1 MKIFNKVLALV
12 LALFTLVSVLPM
24 SVFAA
29 DKWADVNT
37 EVDGDNGAKVTL
49 TLDAGTLAAILERDG
64 ISADLLQSLKSG
76 ISVDVAALREAF
88 SVQDLFDIIP
98 RDKWLEVFEL
108 NEIVEAIGLDTLAEY
123 VDIPALL
130 ADVDSAKLA
139 DLIKSIPGLESYV
152 YAKDLL
158 KDGYIT
164 TNLIVKHVYESK
176 LLNDVDVAKLK
187 KAVLTDANLTVAE
200 LKSLVDTDKIVKDGK
215 IDVDAVLDKDA
226 TAAEIKKLGDGFEQY
241 ITDKNALKS
250 KIQNKY
256 SDLATLANINNLEAV
271 VNALNNWKAYVKA
284 DGSFDYKLL
293 FDNDKLTVKE
303 LITWNVVNVEALY
316 NNGIVVINDGSIP
329 GGTLDIPAYIQEH
342 VDTVVNIAATKAK
355 FVTAGANVEDYIS
368 DMGKLKTKVLD
379 KYTELKTLSQVE
391 NLNTI
396 KGIVETWK
404 VYLNDDAS
412 VNFKKLFADNKI
424 NASEMLTWNVLDT
437 DALLDKGIVV
447 VDENKVV
454 TAMNGLDAATLK
466 GYVKSMAKAL
476 DMLIGKLGLDYCV
489 EMIGGYDKV
498 TDYINVPALVAEI
511 DVAGLINK
519 INANPDA
526 KTLNDYIDLD
536 GILGAVSVSQV
547 LEIIPINTILGQL
560 DNDEIVELVK
570 LLNVKQY
577 VRPVL
582 ALVVDRVLEN
592 VNGITLNGQKIA
604 SEKSDTKLLQLHPD
618 ALISALGSMIPTLS
632 DFINME
638 EGKIFSANVVLD
650 YTVDASV
657 DANKTAK
664 SKSLTFELVLAG
676 DVSRLQNAASKLQA
690 LLDRY
695 INELKISKD
704 EIVVDLNA
712 PELFTILYGEILDL
726 DALTPELRE
735 KVMNIVNLDGNDM
748 IGFIGEDLTFAELL
762 EILDSVEPTALYE
775 KLKAVTLVK
784 TCLEKLDSVT
794 GKDISAKDL
803 NELVQYV
810 ASNGSTLESVC
821 EALENKTGRDV
832 LALLE
837 SLSVKT
843 DNFVDKAEEIAAI
856 EKLLSAVES
865 KLGIDVS
872 DISVEE
878 ILNRGKDVP
887 ILEKVSDVVAS
898 KIGVDVRE
906 ALLNNTVDELYEKA
920 LAKLAEREDAYN
932 KVRNY
937 LTAKL
942 ELLPESVMNVSIND
956 LYRGEGE
963 FGKSG
968 SITYNPKALVQKV
981 VDKVLARLNIDAADK
996 AAELVMG
1003 CIADADWTT
1012 TIDLSLNFAD
1022 LRRITFMTR
1031 DGEVELLNAYL
1042 PVGTDL
1048 KVFENNKNL
1057 TAGYEFSG
1065 WATEDKQQITVMPDH
1080 DVVVYADLH
1089 MVEVSFQSPE
1099 GDDLGKIMLPMNGNL
1114 SMYADKLAEIEDLIA
1129 EADEVTK
1136 LYKGKTV
1143 SWFNGEDKVDLANT
1157 AFVEDTTLVYDL
1169 TPNWFLT
1176 FATDT
1181 PIDYDVTY
1189 DQGKYKITIYG
1200 DLPAG
1205 FVLNMDRE
1213 NLIADAMADSRVE
1226 LLVAIKPTSGA
1237 EFTFLSFNNTVLNF
1251 LGGKS
1256 NETVEF
1262 IYATPDSVADTA
1274 FGELYGN
1281 ATGVFAYD
1289 FSFSVDGDL
1298 EKAAKFE
1305 SGVAITMPFAP
1316 TATQVSVYTMGENGK
1331 ENVDFVAEN
1340 GYITLKPAHFSEFL
1354 IANEFVLSFEFVQ
1367 GTTELDQYNF
1377 TKYYPA
1383 GTVVTLDFAKPDGYD
1398 ILEIVD
1404 DGGIKYDHNGT
1415 YTMPDANAV
1424 LTVKLTSKTYYIY
1437 YYVNGTLQSS
1447 QPFKAK
1453 DIGDNTFV
1461 YNYPTVIGAFTAP
1474 AGYANTG
1481 AWVGDSTLDTRDIYL
1496 YWKWNIIE
1504 YTIEFYKN
1512 VGDAAPYATITGLT
1526 VENRDYALPA
1536 VPNVAGKKGTWDI
1549 PTTLTPD
1556 SNNVVK
1562 IYAKYE
1568 ALTYPIITD
1577 QNASVSANSAV
1588 AGTEI
1593 TVTVTNNKPGYTA
1606 TVVVKDANGETV
1618 TVNNGKFTMV
1628 ANTVYVNVTYAPKTL
1643 NYTINGIAGTAEYGT
1658 TVSVPE
1664 IVVRPGEY
1672 LASVSDNCKLVSY
1685 SRDNDGTLRFNYAF
1699 VLTEDNTAITYEVK
1713 STPLASLQIL
1723 NGKLFGG
1730 SGDPTSDQPNV
1741 KFNGWS
1747 EKVANVL
1754 SFATFTL
1761 VREPA
1766 SLLWLWILLG
1776 ILLFIALIVLIYV
1789 LHITGK
1795 IGVNFLTRFAVWL
1808 VGLFF
1813 ALCLAVAALGLKIAH
1828 LFGKSDDPEDYGFTE
1843 VKHEEEA
1850 TEEVAEEVTEEVSEE
1865 NTEEMSEEENV
1876 DVADVV
1882 VAEAVAEE
1890 AVAEEAPAEEA
1901 TEEVA
1906 AEEAVAEEAPVEEAT
1921 EEVVAEEVA
1930 EEAPAEEAT
1939 EEVAAEEAAEEAP
1952 VEEATEEVVAE
1963 EAVAEEAPAEEATE
1977 EATEE
1982 VAAEEAVAEDAPV
1995 EEATEEVAAE
2005 EAVAEEVPAEEATE
2019 EVVAEEAV
2027 AEEAP
2032 VEEATEEVAAEEAV
2046 AEEAPVEEATEEVVA
2061 EEAVAEEAPA
2071 EEATEEVAAEEAVAE
2086 EAPVEEAT
2094 EEAAAEEAV
2103 AEDAPVEEATEEV
2116 AAEEAVAE
2124 EAPAE
2129 EATEEVAAEEAVA
2142 EEAPVE
2148 EATEEAAEEEAVAE
2162 EATAEAAPEEVV
2174 EESAETEET
2183 DDETKNN
2190 K

>member
-108 NEIVEAIGLDTLAEY
+108 NEIVEAIGLDTLAKY

-130 ADVDSAKLA
+130 ADVNSAELA
-139 DLIKSIPGLESYV
+139 ELIKSIPGLESYV

-200 LKSLVDTDKIVKDGK
+200 LKSLVDTDKIVKTGD

-226 TAAEIKKLGDGFEQY
+226 TATKIKELGDGFEQY

-316 NNGIVVINDGSIP
+316 NNGIVVIYDGSIP
-329 GGTLDIPAYIQEH
+329 VGTPNIPTYIQEH
-342 VDTVVNIAATKAK
+342 VDTVVNIEATKAK
-355 FVTAGANVEDYIS
+355 FVTAGVNVEDYIF
-368 DMGKLKTKVLD
+368 DMNALKTKVLD
-379 KYTELKTLSQVE
+379 KYAELKTLSQVE

-437 DALLDKGIVV
+437 DALLADGIVV

-454 TAMNGLDAATLK
+454 AAMNGLDAATLK

-560 DNDEIVELVK
+560 DNDEILEIAQM
-570 LLNVKQY
+570 LNLKQY
-577 VRPVL
+577 VQPVL

-618 ALISALGSMIPTLS
+618 ALVSAIETLIPTLS
-632 DFINME
+632 DLANMQ
-638 EGKIFSANVVLD
+638 EGKIFSANVVVD

-657 DANKTAK
+657 DPDKTAK
-664 SKSLTFELVLAG
+664 SKSITFELVLAG
-676 DVSRLQNAASKLQA
+676 DVSRLQGAASKLQA
-690 LLDRY
+690 LLDLY
-695 INELKISKD
+695 INELKISKN

-735 KVMNIVNLDGNDM
+735 KIMNIVNLDGNDM
-748 IGFIGEDLTFAELL
+748 VGFIGEDLTFAELL
-762 EILDSVEPTALYE
+762 EILNSVEPTALYE
-775 KLKAVTLVK
+775 KLKAVTLVE

-832 LALLE
+832 LAILE
-837 SLSVKT
+837 KLSVKT

-920 LAKLAEREDAYN
+920 LAKLAEREDTYN

-942 ELLPESVMNVSIND
+942 ELLPDSVMNVSIND

-981 VDKVLARLNIDAADK
+981 LDKVLARLNIDAADK
-996 AAELVMG
+996 VAELVMD
-1003 CIADADWTT
+1003 CITDADWTA
-1012 TIDLSLNFAD
+1012 TIDLSLNFAG

-1048 KVFENNKNL
+1048 KVFENNKDL
-1057 TAGYEFSG
+1057 TAGYEFNG

-1114 SMYADKLAEIEDLIA
+1114 SMYAEKLAEIEDLIA

-1136 LYKGKTV
+1136 LYKGKTI
-1143 SWFNGEDKVDLANT
+1143 SWFNGNDKVDLANT

-1169 TPNWFLT
+1169 APNWFLT
-1176 FATDT
+1176 FTTDT
-1181 PIDYDVTY
+1181 AFDYDVTY

-1200 DLPAG
+1200 DLPTG

-1213 NLIADAMADSRVE
+1213 NLIADAMADNSVE
-1226 LLVAIKPTSGA
+1226 LSVAINNNNT
-1237 EFTFLSFNNTVLNF
+1237 EYTFLDFNNTVLKF
-1251 LGGKS
+1251 LGEKS

-1262 IYATPDSVADTA
+1262 IYTTPDSVTDTA
-1274 FGELYGN
+1274 FGELYGS

-1298 EKAAKFE
+1298 EKAAEFG
-1305 SGVAITMPFAP
+1305 SGVAITMPFVP

-1331 ENVDFVAEN
+1331 ETVASEVKN
-1340 GYITLKPAHFSEFL
+1340 GYITLKPVHFSEFL

-1404 DGGIKYDHNGT
+1404 EGGIKYDHNGT

-1437 YYVNGTLQSS
+1437 YYVNGALQSS

-1453 DIGDNTFV
+1453 DIGNNAFV
-1461 YNYPTVIGAFTAP
+1461 YNYPTVIGAFNAP
-1474 AGYANTG
+1474 VGYANAG

-1504 YTIEFYKN
+1504 YTIEFYQKA
-1512 VGDAAPYATITGLT
+1512 GDATPVATISGLT

-1536 VPNVAGKKGTWDI
+1536 VPKVDGKKGTWDI

-1577 QNASVSANSAV
+1577 QNASVSANSAA

-1593 TVTVTNNKPGYTA
+1593 TVTVTNNKTGYTA
-1606 TVVVKDANGETV
+1606 TVVVKDANGEAV
-1618 TVNNGKFTMV
+1618 SVNNGKFTMV
-1628 ANTVYVNVTYAPKTL
+1628 ANTVYVTVTYAPKTL
-1643 NYTINGIAGTAEYGT
+1643 NYTINGVAGTAKYGE
-1658 TVSVPE
+1658 TVPVPE

-1672 LASVSDNCKLVSY
+1672 LASVSDICKLVSY

-1713 STPLASLQIL
+1713 STLLANLQIL

-1730 SGDPTSDQPNV
+1730 SGDPTSEQPNV

-1843 VKHEEEA
+1843 VKRE
-1850 TEEVAEEVTEEVSEE
+1850 EEVTEEVAEDATEENSEE
-1865 NTEEMSEEENV
+1865 VTEDLNA
-1876 DVADVV
+1876 DIADVV

-1890 AVAEEAPAEEA
+1890 AVAEETPAEEA
-1901 TEEVA
+1901 TEEAVVEEA
-1906 AEEAVAEEAPVEEAT
+1906 VVEEAPAEETPVEEATEEAVAEEAVVEEAPAEEAPVEEAT
-1921 EEVVAEEVA
+1921 EEAVVEEAVV
-1930 EEAPAEEAT
+1930 EEAPAEETPVEEAT
-1939 EEVAAEEAAEEAP
+1939 EEAVVEEAVVEEAPAEEAP
-1952 VEEATEEVVAE
+1952 VEEATEEA
-1963 EAVAEEAPAEEATE
+1963 
-1977 EATEE
+1977 
-1982 VAAEEAVAEDAPV
+1982 
-1995 EEATEEVAAE
+1995 
-2005 EAVAEEVPAEEATE
+2005 
-2019 EVVAEEAV
+2019 VAEEAV

-2032 VEEATEEVAAEEAV
+2032 VEEATEEA
-2046 AEEAPVEEATEEVVA
+2046 VA

-2071 EEATEEVAAEEAVAE
+2071 EEA
-2086 EAPVEEAT
+2086 
-2094 EEAAAEEAV
+2094 
-2103 AEDAPVEEATEEV
+2103 PVEEATEEV
-2116 AAEEAVAE
+2116 V
-2124 EAPAE
+2124 
-2129 EATEEVAAEEAVA
+2129 
-2142 EEAPVE
+2142 VE
-2148 EATEEAAEEEAVAE
+2148 ET
-2162 EATAEAAPEEVV
+2162 VV
-2174 EESAETEET
+2174 EESAETDEP